1 MKIDPNERQRQRLG
15 YERAATLG
23 DRVEAFFAHIFF
35 AVVGLLP
42 FSTASAIGGFLG
54 RRIGPRVGVTRH
66 ARHNLARAFPEKS
79 EAQINALI
87 REMWDNLG
95 RTIFEY
101 PRLSRLDV
109 TAENGPVEIVGI
121 ENLRALAARKG
132 PGLIVTA
139 HQANWE
145 LGPLVASGH
154 GITVHSIYRPPSN
167 PLMLDFYLSRQV
179 GAGSLIPK
187 GAKGARWALE
197 KLKRGE
203 IVAIVADQKMN
214 DGIAVPF
221 FGRDAMTAP
230 ALAQF
235 ALKFDCPIVP
245 VQIVRTGGPRFRA
258 ILHPPITLRR
268 SADRRAD
275 VLAGMTRINAIIE
288 GWVREHPAQWLWVH
302 KRWGD

>member
-1 MKIDPNERQRQRLG
+1 MRIDPKERKRQRLG
-15 YERAATLG
+15 HERAPTLA
-23 DRVEAFFAHIFF
+23 DRIEVLFAHLFFAL
-35 AVVGLLP
+35 VRCVP
-42 FSTASAIGGFLG
+42 FSAASAVGGFLG
-54 RRIGPRVGVTRH
+54 RHIGPRVGVTRH
-66 ARHNLARAFPEKS
+66 ARRNLEKAYPEKTK
-79 EAQINALI
+79 ADIDILI

-101 PRLSRLDV
+101 PQLNRLDV
-109 TAENGPVEIVGI
+109 TDAGGRVEVVGI
-121 ENLRALAARKG
+121 ENLLSLAAREG

-145 LGPLVASGH
+145 LGPLVASQH
-154 GITVHSIYRPPSN
+154 GVAVHSIYRPPNN

-179 GAGSLIPK
+179 GRGSLIPK

-203 IVAIVADQKMN
+203 IVAVVADQKMN

-245 VQIVRTGGPRFRA
+245 VQIVRTQGARFRA
-258 ILHPPITLRR
+258 ILHPAITLERTG
-268 SADRRAD
+268 DRHGD
-275 VLAGMTRINAIIE
+275 VLAGMTRINRMIE